1 MTTYNYI
8 NSYENSIWNI
18 DKKKLL
24 KYNINN
30 ILFNFIWKLL
40 ILLYLIR
47 IRIYTI
53 SIIIYAMFFYLIT
66 IIIIN
71 KNSNREDLY
80 SKIMVSERI

>member
-53 SIIIYAMFFYLIT
+53 SIIIYAMFYI
-66 IIIIN
+66 
-71 KNSNREDLY
+71 
-80 SKIMVSERI
+80 